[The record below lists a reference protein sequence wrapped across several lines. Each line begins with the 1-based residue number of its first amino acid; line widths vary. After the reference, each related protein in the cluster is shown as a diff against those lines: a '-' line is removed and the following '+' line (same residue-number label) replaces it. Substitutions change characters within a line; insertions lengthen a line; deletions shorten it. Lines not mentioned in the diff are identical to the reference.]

1 MPTPA
6 PRFRAAA
13 APTVPAVETILERQ
27 TVGTFPTHGAAE
39 HAVDHLAKHDFPVER
54 TAIIGTDLRLV
65 ESVLGRITRGR
76 ATLAG
81 AVTGAW
87 FGLFVGILLS
97 LFTAK
102 HSAVFAL
109 IGGGVLYG
117 AVFGAVW
124 GLIAHAATG
133 GGHEF
138 LSRSTVVAARYDVVA
153 DAEVADDAKNLLI
166 KLAWRE
172 QP

>member
-1 MPTPA
+1 MPTPS
-6 PRFRAAA
+6 PRSRTAAA
-13 APTVPAVETILERQ
+13 AVPAVESILQRQ
-27 TVGTFPTHGAAE
+27 TVGSYPTHSAAE
-39 HAVDHLAKHDFPVER
+39 HAVDHLATHDFPVER
-54 TAIIGTDLRLV
+54 TAIIGTDLRMV
-65 ESVLGRITRGR
+65 EAVLGRITRAR

-81 AVTGAW
+81 AGSGAW

-117 AVFGAVW
+117 AVFGTVW
-124 GLIAHAATG
+124 GFIAHAATR

-138 LSRSTVVAARYDVVA
+138 VSRSTVVAARYDVVA
-153 DAEVADDAKNLLI
+153 DAEVAEDAKNLLI

>member
-1 MPTPA
+1 MPTPRTRTA
-6 PRFRAAA
+6 IM
-13 APTVPAVETILERQ
+13 PAIEAVLERQ
-27 TVGTFPTHGAAE
+27 TVGTFPTHATAE
-39 HAVDHLAKHDFPVER
+39 HAVDHLATHGFPVEH
-54 TAIIGTDLRLV
+54 TAIIGTDLRMV
-65 ESVLGRITRGR
+65 ESVLGRITRAR

-81 AVTGAW
+81 AGSGAW
-87 FGLFVGILLS
+87 FGLFVGVLLS
-97 LFTAK
+97 VFTTR

-109 IGGGVLYG
+109 IGGGLLYG

-124 GLIAHAATG
+124 GFIAHAAVQ

-138 LSRSTVVAARYDVVA
+138 VSRSTVVAARYDVVA